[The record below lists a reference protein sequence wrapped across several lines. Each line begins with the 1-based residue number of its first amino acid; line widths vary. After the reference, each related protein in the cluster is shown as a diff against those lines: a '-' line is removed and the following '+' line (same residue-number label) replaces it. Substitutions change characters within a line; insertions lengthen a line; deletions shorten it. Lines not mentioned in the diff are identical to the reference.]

1 MPSNDTLILEL
12 RRVAEA
18 GTLADGKDA
27 RDLLDQAARAIR
39 RLRKAT
45 GRGPTGNVADAV
57 VLLDDVGRSI
67 GAGLATDDTV
77 RASLRD
83 AAVMI
88 RDLENC
94 R

>member
-1 MPSNDTLILEL
+1 MPPNDKLILEL
-12 RRVAEA
+12 LRAA
-18 GTLADGKDA
+18 GADMSADGKDA
-27 RDLLDQAARAIR
+27 RDLLDHAARAIR

-77 RASLRD
+77 RAALRD